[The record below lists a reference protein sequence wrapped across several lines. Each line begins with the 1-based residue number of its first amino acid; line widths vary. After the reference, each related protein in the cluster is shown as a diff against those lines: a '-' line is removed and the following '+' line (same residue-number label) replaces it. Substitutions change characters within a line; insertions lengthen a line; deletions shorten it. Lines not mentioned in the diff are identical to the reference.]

1 MRIKIAFY
9 YSSTYKRESSF
20 GQNSQNDARCRKD
33 SRGLQLYSI
42 NTFDKLTS
50 GRQRLPLIPRGSSEF
65 QNKQNYSLI
74 PGGRHIY
81 LFHKKDVREYFWSFL
96 GQNTP
101 LCVVRVSSETR
112 FPRFNFDESYPSF
125 WICLPVPCI
134 TRLRTSKRFLQ
145 LSSVGS
151 LCLLSVLF

>member
-65 QNKQNYSLI
+65 QNNILLYYIFFSWPQWSKHIRNMCGNTLDRFWPKDPIVRRSSYLA
-74 PGGRHIY
+74 RHI
-81 LFHKKDVREYFWSFL
+81 HNVRYSF
-96 GQNTP
+96 
-101 LCVVRVSSETR
+101 RR
-112 FPRFNFDESYPSF
+112 A
-125 WICLPVPCI
+125 
-134 TRLRTSKRFLQ
+134 TSR
-145 LSSVGS
+145 SR
-151 LCLLSVLF
+151 